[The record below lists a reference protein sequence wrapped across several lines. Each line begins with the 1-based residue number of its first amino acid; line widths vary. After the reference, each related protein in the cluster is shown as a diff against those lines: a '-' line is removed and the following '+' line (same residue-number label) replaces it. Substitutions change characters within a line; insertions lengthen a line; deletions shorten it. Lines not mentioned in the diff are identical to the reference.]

1 MNFEEWGQ
9 RNGDFSV
16 LLLCREEIFQLGINI
31 QPGTQKSIGDPHKT
45 SALGSRERQGESY

>member
-16 LLLCREEIFQLGINI
+16 LLLRREEIFQLGINI